1 IRDGH
6 VTGVQTCALPICATT
21 SPLASIV
28 RLRGAS
34 ARLPMAT
41 IRPSRIPMSP
51 EYQGEPV
58 PSTICPL
65 VMTMSSDC
73 AGLAGTEASANRR
86 INADF
91 LRVILVLNFIP
102 NLYSPLSGERLV
114 FPASSIPNLQPPKL
128 RELTIHIR

>member
-1 IRDGH
+1 MSMKPG
-6 VTGVQTCALPICATT
+6 ATT

-91 LRVILVLNFIP
+91 LRVILVLNRSEEHTSELQSRGHLVCRLLLEKKKRTPSVRHVQHIP
-102 NLYSPLSGERLV
+102 S
-114 FPASSIPNLQPPKL
+114 
-128 RELTIHIR
+128 